1 MYENIFDYQHSE
13 GLTETQEKLALSLY
27 DSGMILFGEFV
38 LKSGLQSPLYIDLR
52 RLQSFPDTID
62 EAVTALVEQSQ
73 GLEFDIVAGV
83 PIAAIPMAS
92 LFANRLRKP
101 QIQPRMEMKTH
112 GISRNIDGI
121 YVLGETALVIDDLVT
136 TGGSKFEVIDIL
148 RESGLVVRDVVVV
161 FDRQQGGEQQLAEKG
176 LALHTAL
183 KIKPT
188 LQFYERLGKISQ
200 EKLTS
205 VMNYLEAT

>member
-121 YVLGETALVIDDLVT
+121 YVLGETALVIDDLIT

-161 FDRQQGGEQQLAEKG
+161 FDRQQGG
-176 LALHTAL
+176 
-183 KIKPT
+183 
-188 LQFYERLGKISQ
+188 
-200 EKLTS
+200 
-205 VMNYLEAT
+205 